1 MQRSL
6 YIHLLSLLPW
16 QGEEEALS
24 TEKLLRCSHVSPS
37 PWRRRAERASM
48 TALCVRHAGRGD
60 VMCFSPPPPTPLDT
74 LPTHRRRCVC
84 SLCCVTGSR
93 RRHHPGP
100 NAGTC
105 RHRLS
110 PTCLRCLFPYRE
122 RSANCATAVKSP
134 PFSNPYNRSPS
145 KSYTRCDA
153 INILL
158 FSTTDI
164 LKYYR
169 SLVYDAVMRV
179 TRHPQ
184 PHNHNRRPLCVSP
197 PFLASPPSKSKP
209 LIRSDPSPADWRPR
223 PQCNLLKVTYWI
235 SSSLI
240 Y

>member
-1 MQRSL
+1 M
-6 YIHLLSLLPW
+6 
-16 QGEEEALS
+16 A
-24 TEKLLRCSHVSPS
+24 
-37 PWRRRAERASM
+37 RRGRGSVYRKAPPLQPRLAVAMETTGRASEHDC
-48 TALCVRHAGRGD
+48 TVRQTCRKGRRD
-60 VMCFSPPPPTPLDT
+60 VLFSPPPLDT

-93 RRHHPGP
+93 RRHQPGP

-158 FSTTDI
+158 FPTTDI

-169 SLVYDAVMRV
+169 SLVYDAVVRV
-179 TRHPQ
+179 TPAASQ
-184 PHNHNRRPLCVSP
+184 SQSTPIMCVAPLPCP
-197 PFLASPPSKSKP
+197 PPLQIKAS
-209 LIRSDPSPADWRPR
+209 
-223 PQCNLLKVTYWI
+223 Y
-235 SSSLI
+235 
-240 Y
+240 